1 MTTKNP
7 KAVKEKTSESTS
19 AQPSQIRVIV
29 TSANKQQAEVG
40 LLNWQSSVKPRPG
53 YTVELF
59 PDMTFQKILGFGS
72 ALTEASCFN
81 LQRMPAEKRD
91 WLMHNLFDPSQQA
104 LNVNRTC
111 IGASDYSTVAYTYDE
126 SDEPDPDLKN
136 FSIAHDRKTVLPTL
150 RQARKINPGM
160 FLFSSPWTPPG
171 WMKASHTMLGGNM
184 RRQYMQSYAM
194 YFVKFLKAY
203 AKAGVKINGVTIN
216 NEVDTDQG
224 GAMPQC
230 SWPQEYEVDFV
241 RYFLG
246 PMLKK
251 HELDTLIW
259 FIDHNPNLWG
269 RALASLNEP
278 DFRQFVDGVAWHT
291 YGGDAYRMA
300 QVHDAYP
307 DKGAHWTE
315 GGSDVTDP
323 NYARDHV
330 RWGQSITSS
339 LRNRCSSIT
348 TWNLVLDEHG
358 KPNIGPFPCGGLV
371 TVNSETFDLTF
382 SGLYQALGQFSRHV
396 RRGAVVFESLSALPL
411 VTQVAFV
418 NPDGER
424 VLVLTNSGSAET
436 VSVRLGDKTVDV
448 SLEAG
453 SVTTLVWK
461 D

>member
-1 MTTKNP
+1 MKTKSST
-7 KAVKEKTSESTS
+7 AATKTASGTTS
-19 AQPSQIRVIV
+19 AQPSQIRMIA
-29 TSANKQQAEVG
+29 TSANKQHAEVG
-40 LLNWQSSVKPRPG
+40 LLNWQSIKPRPG

-59 PDMTFQKILGFGS
+59 PDMTFQSILGFGS
-72 ALTEASCFN
+72 AITEASCFN
-81 LQRMPAEKRD
+81 IQRMPAKKRD
-91 WLMHNLFDPSQQA
+91 WLMRNLFDPSQQA
-104 LNVNRTC
+104 LNVNRTA

-126 SDEPDPDLKN
+126 SDEPDPELKK

-150 RQARKINPGM
+150 RQARKISPEM

-184 RRQYMQSYAM
+184 RRQYMQAYAM

-224 GAMPQC
+224 GAMPQT

-241 RYFLG
+241 KLLG
-246 PMLKK
+246 PILKMYG
-251 HELDTLIW
+251 LDAVIW

-269 RALASLNEP
+269 RALASLNDA

-291 YGGDAYRMA
+291 YGGDAFRMA

-315 GGSDVTDP
+315 GGSDITDP
-323 NYARDHV
+323 NYLRDHV

-348 TWNLVLDEHG
+348 TWNLVLDENG

-371 TVNSETFDLTF
+371 TVNSKTFDVTF
-382 SGLYQALGQFSRHV
+382 SGLYYALGQFSRHV
-396 RRGAVVFESLSALPL
+396 RRDAVVFESLSALPH
-411 VTQVAFV
+411 VTQVAFC

-436 VSVRLGDKTVDV
+436 VSVRMGSKTVDV
-448 SLEAG
+448 SLEAD

>member
-1 MTTKNP
+1 M
-7 KAVKEKTSESTS
+7 
-19 AQPSQIRVIV
+19 IV
-29 TSANKQQAEVG
+29 TASNKKHAEVG
-40 LLNWQSSVKPRPG
+40 LLNWQKVKPRPG

-59 PDMTFQKILGFGS
+59 PDMTFQNVLGFGS
-72 ALTEASCFN
+72 AITEASCFT
-81 LQRMPAEKRD
+81 LQRMPAAKRN

-111 IGASDYSTVAYTYDE
+111 IGASDYSTEAFTYDE
-126 SDEPDPDLKN
+126 SDEPDPDLKK

-150 RQARKINPGM
+150 RQARKLNPEM

-203 AKAGVKINGVTIN
+203 AAAGVEINGVTVN

-230 SWPQEYEVDFV
+230 SWPQEYEVDFI

-251 HELDTLIW
+251 HGLDAVIW

-269 RALASLNEP
+269 RALASLSEP

-300 QVHDAYP
+300 QVHDAFP

-315 GGSDVTDP
+315 GGSDVSDP
-323 NYARDHV
+323 MYASDHA
-330 RWGQSITSS
+330 RWGRSITSS

-348 TWNLVLDEHG
+348 TWNLALDQHG
-358 KPNIGPFPCGGLV
+358 HPNIGPFPCGGLV
-371 TVNSETFDLTF
+371 TVNSETFDVTF
-382 SGLYQALGQFSRHV
+382 SGLYYALGQFSRFV
-396 RRGAVVFESLSALPL
+396 RRGAVVFESLSALPN

-424 VLVLTNSGSAET
+424 VLVLTNSGSTET
-436 VSVRLGDKTVDV
+436 VSIRIGDKTTDV
-448 SLEAG
+448 SLEAD